1 MSFVIEKRLAFEI
14 LYFLRV
20 NQFKKIKMIYEKFLF
35 IYFLIEIN
43 EVNISEDLR
52 ENNSNWNWLG
62 I

>member
-1 MSFVIEKRLAFEI
+1 MSVVIEKTLAFEI

-20 NQFKKIKMIYEKFLF
+20 DQFKKIKMIYEKFLF
-35 IYFLIEIN
+35 IYFLTEIN